1 MNIMKNT
8 IITAITASVIALV
21 ISAFTH
27 MQSSS
32 IKGTVNPA
40 DKAVRA
46 LAIPSNN
53 KASNDSVSAPI
64 TNGNFE
70 IQNLK
75 AGDYSLMI
83 QAMAPY
89 GNATKVGVTVQNGKS
104 TDVGEI
110 QLQQK

>member
-1 MNIMKNT
+1 MKST
-8 IITAITASVIALV
+8 MISVVACSIIALV
-21 ISAFTH
+21 ISAFTI

-32 IKGTVNPA
+32 IRGTVNPA
-40 DKAVRA
+40 DKAVKA
-46 LAIPSNN
+46 IAIPSDN
-53 KASNDSVSAPI
+53 KASSDSISAPI

-75 AGDYSLMI
+75 AGDYSLII
-83 QAMAPY
+83 QATEPY
-89 GNATKVGVTVQNGKS
+89 GNATKVGITVQNGKS

>member
-1 MNIMKNT
+1 MKNT
-8 IITAITASVIALV
+8 TITVIACGIIALV
-21 ISAFTH
+21 ISAFTI

-40 DKAVRA
+40 DKAVKA
-46 LAIPSNN
+46 IAIPSDTR
-53 KASNDSVSAPI
+53 SSSDSVSAPI

-75 AGDYSLMI
+75 AGDYSLII
-83 QAMAPY
+83 QAAAPY
-89 GNATKVGVTVQNGKS
+89 GNATKVGITVQNGKS

>member
-1 MNIMKNT
+1 MKNT
-8 IITAITASVIALV
+8 MITVIASSFIALV
-21 ISAFTH
+21 ISAFTM

-40 DKAVRA
+40 DKAVKA
-46 LAIPSNN
+46 VVISSNT
-53 KASNDSVSAPI
+53 KASNDSISAPI
-64 TNGNFE
+64 TNGSFE

-75 AGDYSLMI
+75 AGDYSLTI
-83 QAMAPY
+83 EATAPY
-89 GNATKVGVTVQNGKS
+89 GNATKVGITVQNGKS